1 MIENYIKNGRYIYS
15 NGKLYDN
22 KLKEDVSDLLRGIEM
37 NKNEKTRENE
47 PEIKEEVKDEN
58 IEETKIE
65 PSKEITPETIDF
77 SALPYNEYD
86 KDLFISDDD
95 TMMISF
101 AQANPEF
108 EDGSTFDNNISH
120 YRIGKYFKEMKKPEH
135 FLRLNYKPTNDSFSI
150 VKFEYLKTVIK
161 FFKEYSNK
169 NKTEID
175 KLSIYVKHY
184 YPVAILC
191 TFDVAKIM
199 VIIAQRDE

>member
-1 MIENYIKNGRYIYS
+1 MIENYIKNGRYTYS

-22 KLKEDVSDLLRGIEM
+22 KLKEDVSDLLRGIKM